1 MGIIF
6 TFLMGLFMS
15 FESITDN
22 DYFWHVVIGRW
33 IDTNHA
39 IPNRPLF
46 SWWGMQSDLSW
57 TSHEWLT
64 EWIMYKLGD
73 AGCIAIMII
82 IFFLL
87 YQALLVESLFHYVS

>member
-46 SWWGMQSDLSW
+46 SW
-57 TSHEWLT
+57 
-64 EWIMYKLGD
+64 
-73 AGCIAIMII
+73 
-82 IFFLL
+82 
-87 YQALLVESLFHYVS
+87 